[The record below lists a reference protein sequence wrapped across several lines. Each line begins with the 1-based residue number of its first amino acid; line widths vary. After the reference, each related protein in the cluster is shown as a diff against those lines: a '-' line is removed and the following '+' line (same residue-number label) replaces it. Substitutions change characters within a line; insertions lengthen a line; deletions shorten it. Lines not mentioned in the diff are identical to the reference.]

1 MEDFKFDYL
10 RRNVLDIIV
19 EIEVI
24 CKKLVFNYSKD
35 IEVDF
40 NILSIKMEIVVFGN
54 VKDYLFG

>member
-10 RRNVLDIIV
+10 RWSVLDINV

-24 CKKLVFNYSKD
+24 CKKLVFNNSID

-40 NILSIKMEIVVFGN
+40 NILSIRMEIVIFGN

>member
-10 RRNVLDIIV
+10 RGSVLDVIV

-24 CKKLVFNYSKD
+24 CKKLVFNNSINK
-35 IEVDF
+35 EVDF
-40 NILSIKMEIVVFGN
+40 SIFNISMKIVLFGN